1 METQPDYEEMCAA
14 LNDAGVEFLVVGA
27 HALAAHGHVRA
38 TKDLDIWVRP
48 SLDNAAR
55 VMQALHAFGAPT
67 QRVSVDDFAV
77 PDIVYQIGVNPVRID
92 ILTVVS
98 GLDFENA
105 WTRRVPS
112 RYAGQPVF
120 VLSMED
126 LIVNKRASGRPQ
138 DLADV
143 AALEQ
148 MKSLSD

>member
-14 LNDAGVEFLVVGA
+14 LNDAGVEFPVVGA

-77 PDIVYQIGVNPVRID
+77 P
-92 ILTVVS
+92 
-98 GLDFENA
+98 
-105 WTRRVPS
+105 
-112 RYAGQPVF
+112 
-120 VLSMED
+120 ED